1 MFPFYQG
8 LFIGSYTFDSAVM
21 NLRKPYV
28 HGYQMEPS
36 ELIGVICAILG
47 KNTVESRIEAPT
59 SYVPFGHFLADPNN
73 IGMRDVWVV
82 NTSIEGCHWVL
93 AFADVQQDS
102 KRLWVVDPLH
112 AGSQYTATM
121 VSLASSGS

>member
-1 MFPFYQG
+1 
-8 LFIGSYTFDSAVM
+8 M
-21 NLRKPYV
+21 NLRGPYKR
-28 HGYQMEPS
+28 GYQMEPM
-36 ELIGVICAILG
+36 ELIGVISVLLG
-47 KNTVESRIEAPT
+47 HNQVACRFQAPT
-59 SYVPFGHFLADPNN
+59 SYVPFGHFLKDESNM
-73 IGMRDVWVV
+73 GMRDVWIV